1 MIYIVIIWII
11 ALLIGGLLTLFG
23 VDMKSGVLLGLG
35 IEAILFMIMIYI
47 YSSTHWGIVRSRAWN
62 MAELHKKRI
71 MRENLET
78 WNRYNRNFIRECE
91 REDHKK
97 DEKEWNRTS
106 YLGYDPMD
114 GAGWKYC
121 DDD

>member
-11 ALLIGGLLTLFG
+11 AFLIGGLLTLFG
-23 VDMKSGVLLGLG
+23 VDMTSGVLLGLG
-35 IEAILFMIMIYI
+35 IEAILFMTMIYI

-78 WNRYNRNFIRECE
+78 WNRYNRDFI
-91 REDHKK
+91 KK
-97 DEKEWNRTS
+97 CNQEEWKKFEKEWNRTS
-106 YLGYDPMD
+106 HLGYDD
-114 GAGWKYC
+114 GTGWKYC